1 MDTLHSDSETSSFKA
16 THQYFATVFKC
27 PAPSRNADASLRS
40 RLAKTLQLRSFELN
54 YATGEARARSAIETR
69 QTTTP
74 APAQAATHEGRLR
87 HRRDST
93 I

>member
-1 MDTLHSDSETSSFKA
+1 MATLHSDSETSSFKA

-27 PAPSRNADASLRS
+27 PAPDRNADASLRS
-40 RLAKTLQLRSFELN
+40 RLAKTLQLRTLELN
-54 YATGEARARSAIETR
+54 NSTGEARARSAIETR

-74 APAQAATHEGRLR
+74 APTQAATHESRLR
-87 HRRDST
+87 RRRDST

>member
-27 PAPSRNADASLRS
+27 PAPDRNADASLRS
-40 RLAKTLQLRSFELN
+40 RLAKTLKLRTLELN
-54 YATGEARARSAIETR
+54 NSTGEARARSAIETR

-74 APAQAATHEGRLR
+74 APTQAATHESRLR
-87 HRRDST
+87 RRRDST

>member
-27 PAPSRNADASLRS
+27 PAPDRNADASLRS
-40 RLAKTLQLRSFELN
+40 RLAKTLQLRTLELSN
-54 YATGEARARSAIETR
+54 STGEARARSAIETR

-74 APAQAATHEGRLR
+74 APTQAATHESRLR
-87 HRRDST
+87 RRRDST